1 MDNRLNGVATLDCD
15 LQGLGVLVTRPV
27 DQAAGLCAL
36 IEANGGHPL
45 AFPALEISPIP
56 NPDRVLDLLLQPADL
71 FIFISPNAVSHAMR
85 LLGKHSLPHGAR
97 LAAVGDATARALLE
111 AGYAVDLQPTD
122 RYDSEG
128 LLALPELMRMAGQRV
143 VIVRGEGG
151 RALLGDTLKA
161 RGAEL
166 AYAEVYRRACPRSN
180 PASLLQDWRQ
190 RVDLVTTTS
199 SEILSNLVLMLGHTG
214 WPLLSRTPLLVISE
228 RMREQ
233 AEHQGF
239 KTLLVAQNATNN
251 GIVARLCNWI
261 ESGH

>member
-1 MDNRLNGVATLDCD
+1 
-15 LQGLGVLVTRPV
+15 
-27 DQAAGLCAL
+27 
-36 IEANGGHPL
+36 
-45 AFPALEISPIP
+45 
-56 NPDRVLDLLLQPADL
+56 
-71 FIFISPNAVSHAMR
+71 
-85 LLGKHSLPHGAR
+85 
-97 LAAVGDATARALLE
+97 
-111 AGYAVDLQPTD
+111 
-122 RYDSEG
+122 
-128 LLALPELMRMAGQRV
+128 
-143 VIVRGEGG
+143 
-151 RALLGDTLKA
+151 
-161 RGAEL
+161 
-166 AYAEVYRRACPRSN
+166 
-180 PASLLQDWRQ
+180 LQDWRQ